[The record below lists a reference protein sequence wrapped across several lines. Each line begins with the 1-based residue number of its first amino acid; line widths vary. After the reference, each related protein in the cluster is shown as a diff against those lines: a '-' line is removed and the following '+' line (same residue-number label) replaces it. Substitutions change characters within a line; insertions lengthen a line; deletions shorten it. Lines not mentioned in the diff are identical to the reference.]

1 MYAWTAAQAEMSDT
15 VRPLERDQVK
25 PYYQEWVRRLG
36 IGGRGRI
43 YTATVRFLS
52 YFTAAIHLKRL
63 RPLHLGR
70 TAVVGDFPC
79 LVGVPHRSGRRTPVH
94 PAFCGN
100 IFLMA
105 GTPSWCTKKARTFS
119 FTYEAWKKT

>member
-15 VRPLERDQVK
+15 VRPLKRDQVK

-52 YFTAAIHLKRL
+52 YFTAAIHLTWIFHKL
-63 RPLHLGR
+63 ALYQFPAWGQPLGGR
-70 TAVVGDFPC
+70 T
-79 LVGVPHRSGRRTPVH
+79 
-94 PAFCGN
+94 
-100 IFLMA
+100 
-105 GTPSWCTKKARTFS
+105 
-119 FTYEAWKKT
+119 